1 MPWSFF
7 SDASKI
13 FNLIIISTTNQ
24 DNIDFDRCET
34 KTLSSFKPFEDFWE

>member
-1 MPWSFF
+1 MPWPFF

-13 FNLIIISTTNQ
+13 FDLIVISTTNQ

-34 KTLSSFKPFEDFWE
+34 NTLSSLKPFENLWE